1 MREVVT
7 SGQLRE
13 GLVERS
19 SLPQRITV
27 LLLRE
32 SAFGRWVHLSVG
44 EGAPPAAFVAERLL
58 PEVDL
63 GDPTARSSRHGNAV
77 LGVLPTL
84 YPSRPPREG
93 DDVPG
98 LRLSPPPIGS
108 AEGATHATDGP
119 RATEPVTEQ
128 GPVEQGWE
136 PPIPS
141 PDASFWERLTWLEK
155 TWLGWLGHFLTVRID
170 QPDIRIDAACAIP
183 RWGED
188 SLEERFISLAGA
200 SGLFAEGSAHVV
212 TTRSLR
218 TGPTPKPPT
227 DLTQEDIETAQLALI
242 MGYYERP
249 KRATLD
255 DLVEAAD
262 MAKPWIQSHLQRVE
276 RRAVYHLI
284 LDVLAEAEETQRT
297 RRQAP

>member
-19 SLPQRITV
+19 RLPQRITV

-32 SAFGRWVHLSVG
+32 SSFGRWVHLSVD
-44 EGAPPAAFVAERLL
+44 EGVAPAAFVAQRLL

-63 GDPTARSSRHGNAV
+63 GDPSVRSSRHGNAV
-77 LGVLPTL
+77 LGVLPPL
-84 YPSRPPREG
+84 YPSRPPRSG

-98 LRLSPPPIGS
+98 LRLSPPPIRS
-108 AEGATHATDGP
+108 ADQPNEAANGP
-119 RATEPVTEQ
+119 QDTRFLADQEPVEEGWQ
-128 GPVEQGWE
+128 PPV
-136 PPIPS
+136 PS

-183 RWGED
+183 QWGET
-188 SLEERFISLAGA
+188 SLEERFTSLAGT
-200 SGLFAEGSAHVV
+200 SGLFAEGTAHVV
-212 TTRSLR
+212 ATRSLR
-218 TGPTPKPPT
+218 TGPTPQPPT

-249 KRATLD
+249 KRATLE

-262 MAKPWIQSHLQRVE
+262 MEKPWLEWRLQRVE

-284 LDVLAEAEETQRT
+284 LDVLAQAEEKQRT